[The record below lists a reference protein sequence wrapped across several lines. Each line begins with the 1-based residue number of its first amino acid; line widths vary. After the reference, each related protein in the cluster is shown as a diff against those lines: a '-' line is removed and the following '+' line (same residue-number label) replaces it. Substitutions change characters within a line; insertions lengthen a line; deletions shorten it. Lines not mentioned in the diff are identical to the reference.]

1 VSSALKLE
9 PQNAAARALRQ
20 QIESKGQTVP

>member
-9 PQNAAARALRQ
+9 PQNAAARTLKQ
-20 QIESKGQTVP
+20 QIESKGQSVP